1 MSVTRVTPAQRRA
14 TRFYRWKLGQMSGS
28 LYPFHPDCAFQVSR
42 KEVERWLK
50 RLPANAVVLIDRRWH
65 MRAGI
70 RARYAILT
78 WHRKEK
84 GA

>member
-1 MSVTRVTPAQRRA
+1 MRRSVEQSRA

-50 RLPANAVVLIDRRWH
+50 RLPANAVVRIDRRWH

-78 WHRKEK
+78 WRRKEK